1 MTPPTATGN
10 ENILNLQ
17 PPFNSNAAN
26 SMISA
31 LNGTP
36 NSLLH
41 SIGSGFVSTGQAP
54 MQSHNSSQNGTN
66 GRNYMSCS
74 PHSSS
79 SDSTS
84 PQLNQ
89 SANSS
94 STGTNNN
101 SSQNSANNST
111 NSTQSTTG
119 ILSINKNM
127 NNTTDRAAE
136 ERALCLDLGLS
147 GKGGLSAFYSN
158 GQSLLNHNLIAA
170 YHEQNGRRNSSD
182 HEEENN
188 INNLNSLMTNGAS
201 ESTDTKLEQNGTMMA
216 GLELMDKCRLNNHF
230 NGDKGF
236 GHLGVSG
243 KPTLSE
249 QDCAALSATL
259 EKANRLFEEGLGQ
272 SNSLPFKL
280 RHKTRPSNTNDHTS
294 DASSESPSLDS
305 PSSNGEF
312 SASFQL

>member
-1 MTPPTATGN
+1 
-10 ENILNLQ
+10 
-17 PPFNSNAAN
+17 
-26 SMISA
+26 MINA

-41 SIGSGFVSTGQAP
+41 SIGNGFVGSGQSHLA
-54 MQSHNSSQNGTN
+54 SHNSSQNGTN
-66 GRNYMSCS
+66 GRNYMSHDMSCS

-94 STGTNNN
+94 STGTANN

-111 NSTQSTTG
+111 NSTQSTSG

-127 NNTTDRAAE
+127 NNTDRAQE
-136 ERALCLDLGLS
+136 ERALCLDLGLN
-147 GKGGLSAFYSN
+147 GKSSLSAFYSS

-170 YHEQNGRRNSSD
+170 YHEQNSRRNSSD

-188 INNLNSLMTNGAS
+188 INNLNSLIANGAS
-201 ESTDTKLEQNGTMMA
+201 ESTDTKLEQNGNMMA
-216 GLELMDKCRLNNHF
+216 GLELMDKCRLNSHF
-230 NGDKGF
+230 VSEKGF

-243 KPTLSE
+243 KQALSE

-294 DASSESPSLDS
+294 DASSETRSLDS
-305 PSSNGEF
+305 PSSNGK
-312 SASFQL
+312 LRI

>member
-1 MTPPTATGN
+1 
-10 ENILNLQ
+10 
-17 PPFNSNAAN
+17 
-26 SMISA
+26 MISA
-31 LNGTP
+31 LNGAP

-41 SIGSGFVSTGQAP
+41 SIGNGFVGSSQAQL
-54 MQSHNSSQNGTN
+54 QSHNSSQNGTN
-66 GRNYMSCS
+66 VRNYMSCS

-84 PQLNQ
+84 PQLNR

-94 STGTNNN
+94 STGTHNN

-127 NNTTDRAAE
+127 NNTDRNAE
-136 ERALCLDLGLS
+136 ERGGLCGLDLGLNS
-147 GKGGLSAFYSN
+147 KNGLGAFYSS

-188 INNLNSLMTNGAS
+188 INNLNSLIANGPPS
-201 ESTDTKLEQNGTMMA
+201 STDAKLEANGSMMA

-230 NGDKGF
+230 NAEKSF
-236 GHLGVSG
+236 GHLGVSS
-243 KPTLSE
+243 KQTLSE

-294 DASSESPSLDS
+294 DASSESPSIDS
-305 PSSNGEF
+305 PSSNGKKTI
-312 SASFQL
+312 SGR

>member
-1 MTPPTATGN
+1 
-10 ENILNLQ
+10 
-17 PPFNSNAAN
+17 
-26 SMISA
+26 
-31 LNGTP
+31 
-36 NSLLH
+36 
-41 SIGSGFVSTGQAP
+41 
-54 MQSHNSSQNGTN
+54 
-66 GRNYMSCS
+66 MSCS

-84 PQLNQ
+84 PQLNR

-94 STGTNNN
+94 STGTHNN

-127 NNTTDRAAE
+127 NNTDRASE

-147 GKGGLSAFYSN
+147 GKSGLSAFYSS

-188 INNLNSLMTNGAS
+188 INTQNLNSLMANGAQ
-201 ESTDTKLEQNGTMMA
+201 ESTETKLEQNGSMMA
-216 GLELMDKCRLNNHF
+216 GLELMDKCRLNSHF

-236 GHLGVSG
+236 GHLGVSS
-243 KPTLSE
+243 KQTLSE

-280 RHKTRPSNTNDHTS
+280 RHKTRPSSNTNDHTS

-312 SASFQL
+312 FVSFRL